1 MYLGKKGMNFGKK
14 EEMESAFMAFVGQKT
29 AENGIVIKI
38 DRSFIPLPQ
47 TEFEKRLCG

>member
-1 MYLGKKGMNFGKK
+1 
-14 EEMESAFMAFVGQKT
+14 MERAFMAFVGQKM